1 MMNLD
6 LLFYVASQTDDR
18 EMYNIALAHARTT
31 QRSHVRSDS
40 STIHLVVFDPLT
52 GDVKS
57 NLTNQGYSPSSCWA
71 RGQAWAIAGFAETY
85 HWTHDESFLKTAR
98 DCADY
103 FLARLPPSNIPPWDF
118 DALQQE
124 PEKQHPPDTSAAMIA
139 AYGMLLLHQALT
151 ALGEES
157 AYLAAALKITS
168 AVCKTH
174 LNPRAKF
181 TVQKETIKTVEHGPM
196 EYDAQL
202 GVDIGDVEA
211 ILSGATINNY
221 EFAPRRWA
229 NHSLV
234 YADYFFLLVGN
245 KLLEMG
251 LGPFIAGKEG
261 QHRNN
266 GNGILNGEA

>member
-1 MMNLD
+1 MNLD
-6 LLFYVASQTDDR
+6 LLFYVAAQTGNK

-31 QRSHVRSDS
+31 QRSHIRSDS

-57 NLTNQGYSPSSCWA
+57 NLTNQGHSPSSCWA

-85 HWTHDESFLKTAR
+85 HWTHDKSFLSTSR
-98 DCADY
+98 NCADY
-103 FLARLPPSNIPPWDF
+103 FIARLPPSSIPPWDF
-118 DALQQE
+118 DAVERE
-124 PEKQHPPDTSAAMIA
+124 PKKQHPSDTSAAMIA
-139 AYGMLLLHQALT
+139 AYGMLLLHEALT

-157 AYLAAALKITS
+157 GYLAEALRITA
-168 AVCKTH
+168 AVCESH
-174 LNPRAKF
+174 INPHAKF
-181 TVQKETIKTVEHGPM
+181 TVQKETIKTVEHGAM
-196 EYDAQL
+196 EYEAQL
-202 GVDIGDVEA
+202 GVDVGEVEA

-251 LGPFIAGKEG
+251 LGPFIAEG
-261 QHRNN
+261 TDQLKNN
-266 GNGILNGEA
+266 GNGIVNGKA